1 MEPGES
7 AAPSAPNGKR
17 SLVIGLGVALVIGVA
32 GFGFVLV
39 RPGAPPVE
47 TATVAAPGVEPAS
60 PRPTPA
66 TGTAIAPA
74 PPATATIATTPPAS
88 PTTQDALQR
97 RLDAIAKAYN
107 DQDSAAA
114 ERAIWPN
121 HAVERPPNGQ
131 TLERSELLGQWQT
144 EWAQFQQPQ
153 LYFVIDHITEE
164 AGVVT
169 AVWDLRLIAKLVA
182 PDGEEHEFELN
193 GTQQAVYTRAGEV
206 ETLTRPIV
214 YLGYEQTLDGQPWYP
229 R

>member
-1 MEPGES
+1 MEPRES
-7 AAPSAPNGKR
+7 AAPPAPDGKR
-17 SLVIGLGVALVIGVA
+17 SLARSLAATIVVGAAALA
-32 GFGFVLV
+32 FLVL
-39 RPGAPPVE
+39 RPGATPVE
-47 TATVAAPGVEPAS
+47 SVTIAAPATDPATPAPTPDVAVPVAPAPVATAAPG
-60 PRPTPA
+60 
-66 TGTAIAPA
+66 TA
-74 PPATATIATTPPAS
+74 PPAS

-107 DQDSAAA
+107 EQDSTAA
-114 ERAIWPN
+114 ERAMWPN
-121 HAVERPPNGQ
+121 HAVERPPNGK

-144 EWAQFQQPQ
+144 EWAQLRQPQ
-153 LYFVIDHITEE
+153 LYFMIDHITEE

-229 R
+229 K